1 MNKTKDNFFYKPNMT
16 DTTIIIGTNSW
27 GGSLY
32 SKILRGSSVSK
43 ETIKQTAELAI
54 NNGFIMFD
62 TARNYGFGKSQ
73 KLIGEFAL
81 PEMKI
86 STKFTP
92 FSKKY
97 KPGQVRKSLE
107 KDLKDFNRKFV
118 DIYWLHLPMSIEEN
132 LMEMAI
138 LYREGKIGAIGI
150 SNCNLEEAK
159 FAKEILDR
167 EQIPLYGIQN
177 HYSLIERTWEQNGL
191 VEWCVNNNIKFWA
204 WAVLEEGMLTGSTP
218 SGVMSLIYR
227 RRTKKLQPLYKVM
240 GDIGERY
247 GISTAQVA
255 IVYCLTKGITPVCG
269 CRKPYHIEQLIQDS
283 AIRFT
288 DDEIKILETTAQQCG
303 VTVMK
308 ADMFRF
314 MSNLSIWL

>member
-1 MNKTKDNFFYKPNMT
+1 MIDSS
-16 DTTIIIGTNSW
+16 IIIGTNSW

-32 SKILRGSSVSK
+32 AKILRGSSVSK
-43 ETIKQTAELAI
+43 ETIKETAELAI
-54 NNGFIMFD
+54 NNGFVLFD

-81 PEMKI
+81 PGMKI
-86 STKFTP
+86 SAKFTP
-92 FSKKY
+92 YSKRY
-97 KPGQVRKSLE
+97 KPGQVRKSFE
-107 KDLKDFNRKFV
+107 KDLKDFNRNFV

-159 FAKEILDR
+159 LAKEILDR

-191 VEWCVNNNIKFWA
+191 VEWCVKNDMKFWA
-204 WAVLEEGMLTGSTP
+204 WAVLEEGLLTGSKP
-218 SGVMSLIYR
+218 SGVMGLIYR

-240 GDIGERY
+240 DEIGGKY
-247 GISTAQVA
+247 GITTAQVA

-269 CRKPYHIEQLIQDS
+269 CRKPYHIGQLTQNAS
-283 AIRFT
+283 IRLT
-288 DDEIKILETTAQQCG
+288 DDEINILEDTARQCD

-314 MSNLSIWL
+314 MSK

>member
-1 MNKTKDNFFYKPNMT
+1 MT

-107 KDLKDFNRKFV
+107 KRLKRLQQE
-118 DIYWLHLPMSIEEN
+118 IRRHLLASS
-132 LMEMAI
+132 AYV
-138 LYREGKIGAIGI
+138 YRG
-150 SNCNLEEAK
+150 
-159 FAKEILDR
+159 
-167 EQIPLYGIQN
+167 
-177 HYSLIERTWEQNGL
+177 
-191 VEWCVNNNIKFWA
+191 
-204 WAVLEEGMLTGSTP
+204 
-218 SGVMSLIYR
+218 
-227 RRTKKLQPLYKVM
+227 
-240 GDIGERY
+240 
-247 GISTAQVA
+247 
-255 IVYCLTKGITPVCG
+255 
-269 CRKPYHIEQLIQDS
+269 KPYGNGDTLPRGQN
-283 AIRFT
+283 R
-288 DDEIKILETTAQQCG
+288 CN
-303 VTVMK
+303 
-308 ADMFRF
+308 R
-314 MSNLSIWL
+314 NL